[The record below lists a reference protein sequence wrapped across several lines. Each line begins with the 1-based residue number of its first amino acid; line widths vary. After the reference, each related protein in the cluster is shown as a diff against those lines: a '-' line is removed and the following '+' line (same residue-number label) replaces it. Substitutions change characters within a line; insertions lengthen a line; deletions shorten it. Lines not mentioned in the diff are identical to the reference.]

1 MSEVKAKNTASG
13 EDKNSPRLPATH
25 TCTLIYSLANTL
37 LLLAHTCL
45 THKALSL
52 PASTHLRSCCLLRKN
67 SKWESI
73 RFDDMYVKE
82 TEEGWSRMLYKLN
95 RRKGWKVNLS
105 FGGNGRRFF
114 QWSNSLWETDK
125 RICCWAE
132 KRHWPQADC
141 SHNAEFRFQ
150 QVVQRWLALFSAK
163 RQRHRRLG
171 DKGTGRH
178 SFRANA
184 DEDTCTSKAENI
196 VSSKPSGKER
206 GGGTI
211 KPASQTE
218 RREQKEQNS

>member
-114 QWSNSLWETDK
+114 FSGQIVWGKQTSV
-125 RICCWAE
+125 
-132 KRHWPQADC
+132 
-141 SHNAEFRFQ
+141 F
-150 QVVQRWLALFSAK
+150 VVGQRKGIDL
-163 RQRHRRLG
+163 RQTVHTMQSSGFNKLC
-171 DKGTGRH
+171 KGG
-178 SFRANA
+178 
-184 DEDTCTSKAENI
+184 
-196 VSSKPSGKER
+196 
-206 GGGTI
+206 
-211 KPASQTE
+211 
-218 RREQKEQNS
+218 